1 MSAANFQAD
10 LYQLRQSGDA
20 AILNPGA
27 SGTFDLRGRDLAT
40 VTVTATGTYT
50 LPNAPKGTVLLII
63 CDDTSTVTVA
73 DAGGTIGSFVGTT
86 LGSAARCTSLGTN
99 SWSFEVVGDALSE
112 AASIGILD
120 SGAYTAATNV
130 ESALQ
135 AAMQEAFAI
144 RVPMTSFVDA
154 DGDPL
159 VKWSAA
165 PTPGHALGNSEAF
178 GMKWGANATHSVA
191 LTSVALPRSVT
202 LGTVLTM
209 NIVASKIGATVGD
222 ATTFTV
228 TAFVNALGA
237 LHDASTDL
245 GGVSS
250 AMQGDATSKTVQHE
264 TLALTMPSITAPAV
278 LTFTI
283 QPTNGTLGTD
293 LVIVHGIYFTYAN

>member
-112 AASIGILD
+112 AASIGITD
-120 SGAYTAATNV
+120 AGSFTSSTTV
-130 ESALQ
+130 EGALQ
-135 AAMQEAFAI
+135 AAMKEAFAI
-144 RVPMTSFVDA
+144 RVPLTTFVDA

-159 VKWSAA
+159 AKWADNAS
-165 PTPGHALGNSEAF
+165 PNPGFNLANSEAF
-178 GMKWGANATHSVA
+178 GIRWNNNATQNQPV
-191 LTSVALPRSVT
+191 LTSVMLPRSVT
-202 LGTVLTM
+202 IGQVLTM
-209 NIVASKIGATVGD
+209 NILASKVGAPVGD
-222 ATTFTV
+222 ATT
-228 TAFVNALGA
+228 
-237 LHDASTDL
+237 
-245 GGVSS
+245 
-250 AMQGDATSKTVQHE
+250 KTVQHE
-264 TLALTMPSITAPAV
+264 TLSLTMPSISEPAA

-283 QPTNGTLGTD
+283 TPTSGTLGTD
-293 LVIVHGIYFTYAN
+293 DVVVHGIYFTYAN